1 MFSRVDMYIYIYISY
16 HIIYHIISYIYIY
29 ILYSIEAYH
38 SISTSFFKANHATL
52 PCALQASSSGP
63 TSIPSSPIP
72 SRGAARST
80 ETSSPGGG
88 LGNDGQKPGENP
100 GNWAKWLAKTMWNWD
115 EHWKIDENAG
125 KDEDYEVLIQKSCHK
140 WGSPTNHVWLWSVAT
155 SQYPWST
162 WKLDDL
168 LAWNQNGLY
177 YITHIV

>member
-1 MFSRVDMYIYIYISY
+1 MRIYIYIYYYTIYIILYHIISYYILYIYISY
-16 HIIYHIISYIYIY
+16 
-29 ILYSIEAYH
+29 ILYIANR
-38 SISTSFFKANHATL
+38 SISTSLKPTMP

-72 SRGAARST
+72 SRGAAEST

-88 LGNDGQKPGENP
+88 LGNDGQKPGENH

-125 KDEDYEVLIQKSCHK
+125 NDEDYEVLIQKSCNK